1 MIADFPAGLAA
12 WIADHDAQSYLDI
25 ASAFVDGQPV
35 GNLTRDEV
43 LDNITLTWWG
53 NTGVSPARLYHDA
66 LLLRCEGRVC
76 PAVVTVFPKELFQAP
91 RSWAEHSLRAD
102 RCE

>member
-35 GNLTRDEV
+35 GNLSQDEV

-53 NTGVSPARLYHDA
+53 NTGVSPARLYHENAFCFFDA
-66 LLLRCEGRVC
+66 KGVSVR
-76 PAVVTVFPKELFQAP
+76 AAVTVFPKELFQAP
-91 RSWAEHSLRAD
+91 RSWAEPA
-102 RCE
+102 

>member
-35 GNLTRDEV
+35 GNLSQDEV

-53 NTGVSPARLYHDA
+53 NTGVSPARLYHGTRFA
-66 LLLRCEGRVC
+66 SSMRRACLSG
-76 PAVVTVFPKELFQAP
+76 P
-91 RSWAEHSLRAD
+91 R
-102 RCE
+102 